1 MEIQAFAL
9 WPWWP
14 CLSQRWA
21 GFQWWARSAC
31 KQCCA
36 CCRERW
42 RWVLGWNMTQK
53 ETRLVIS
60 QRAAVSAA
68 QRWSMWQTTEQ
79 LCYSLLVG
87 DGLVAAVT
95 HAHLELEAHEGD
107 GGAFGRALA
116 THSLATLPTV
126 VLENTERTQHP
137 QTIILYS
144 QIFKVVWEKN
154 DYTLVFP
161 NKYVS

>member
-1 MEIQAFAL
+1 M
-9 WPWWP
+9 
-14 CLSQRWA
+14 
-21 GFQWWARSAC
+21 
-31 KQCCA
+31 
-36 CCRERW
+36 
-42 RWVLGWNMTQK
+42 
-53 ETRLVIS
+53 
-60 QRAAVSAA
+60 
-68 QRWSMWQTTEQ
+68 
-79 LCYSLLVG
+79 
-87 DGLVAAVT
+87 AAVT